1 MTKERFYYKI
11 DFYNDI
17 KSIYRLII
25 DDVNQKVTEL
35 IWLDN
40 QWKVTDNIVSM
51 VSSGEFFL
59 EEISRELVN
68 KFTPYVDTGH
78 YEPRQ

>member
-59 EEISRELVN
+59 EEVSRELVN

-78 YEPRQ
+78 YEPQQ